1 MKTAAWPREQS
12 EAERLLVVD
21 PAAGRMADFA
31 VRDLPSRLRPGDLLV
46 ANEGG
51 ALTIAVR
58 CAATCTTHYLADGPP
73 TAHVEG
79 HLVFAPH

>member
-1 MKTAAWPREQS
+1 LTKAS
-12 EAERLLVVD
+12 
-21 PAAGRMADFA
+21 
-31 VRDLPSRLRPGDLLV
+31 LRPGDLLV